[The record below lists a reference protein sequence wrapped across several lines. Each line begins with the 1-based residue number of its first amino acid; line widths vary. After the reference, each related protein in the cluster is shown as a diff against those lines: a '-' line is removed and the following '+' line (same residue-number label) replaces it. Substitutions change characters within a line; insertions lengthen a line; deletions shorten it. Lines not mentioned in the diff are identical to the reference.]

1 MLTSLPLNPHPT
13 PRPSSF
19 PAVQFDLCGVLVA
32 SNAQKSLDAMWHA
45 YRECSSSSS
54 CTETPPNTNFVH
66 SLPHNLEKLETR
78 LPLFCAELH
87 IDAVFQEAL

>member
-1 MLTSLPLNPHPT
+1 M
-13 PRPSSF
+13 R
-19 PAVQFDLCGVLVA
+19 VLVA

-45 YRECSSSSS
+45 YRESSSSSS
-54 CTETPPNTNFVH
+54 CTETPPNTNFIH
-66 SLPHNLEKLETR
+66 CLPHNLEKLETR

>member
-1 MLTSLPLNPHPT
+1 MQS
-13 PRPSSF
+13 
-19 PAVQFDLCGVLVA
+19 A
-32 SNAQKSLDAMWHA
+32 
-45 YRECSSSSS
+45 CSSSSS
-54 CTETPPNTNFVH
+54 CAETPPDTNFVH